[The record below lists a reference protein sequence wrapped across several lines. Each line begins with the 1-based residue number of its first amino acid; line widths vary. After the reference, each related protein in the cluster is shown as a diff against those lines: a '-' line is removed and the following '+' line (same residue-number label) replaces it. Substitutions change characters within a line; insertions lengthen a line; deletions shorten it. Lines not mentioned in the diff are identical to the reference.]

1 MSKRKHSSSN
11 KKKSSTQKNKE
22 KEEEMFLE
30 YKEAQ
35 CSRHYSECRRLFS
48 ENEEKC
54 FAIHSIF
61 IPYKREEIHIPC
73 EDIEDDLQ
81 YIRKLR
87 ERE

>member
-1 MSKRKHSSSN
+1 MSYRKHSSSN
-11 KKKSSTQKNKE
+11 KKKISCQKNKQQYE
-22 KEEEMFLE
+22 DKLLETKEEE
-30 YKEAQ
+30 Y
-35 CSRHYSECRRLFS
+35 SRHHAECRRLIS

-61 IPYKREEIHIPC
+61 ITKKRPETQIPC

-87 ERE
+87 EKE